1 MIIISDTSPL
11 VCFLHLNKINI
22 LKDLFASVIVPTAVF
37 NELINA
43 KIIDETFL
51 QLHPYIQIRTPLNKK
66 EVEELRKILDAGE
79 SEAIVLSKELN
90 ADLLLI
96 DEDRGRKFAIK
107 DGLTIKGVL
116 EILLQAKENGLIFQ
130 IRPLI
135 ERLQTEINFRINKPL
150 LQKILIEANE
160 Q

>member
-11 VCFLHLNKINI
+11 VCLLHLNKINI
-22 LKDLFASVIVPTAVF
+22 LKDLFVNVIIPTTVF
-37 NELINA
+37 NELIRA

-51 QLHPYIQIRTPLNKK
+51 QFNQFIQLKTPLNKK
-66 EVEELRKILDAGE
+66 EVEELRKVLDAGE

-107 DGLTIKGVL
+107 YG
-116 EILLQAKENGLIFQ
+116 
-130 IRPLI
+130 IRI
-135 ERLQTEINFRINKPL
+135 RNFRSITTGKRKKINWTS
-150 LQKILIEANE
+150 QAVN
-160 Q
+160 